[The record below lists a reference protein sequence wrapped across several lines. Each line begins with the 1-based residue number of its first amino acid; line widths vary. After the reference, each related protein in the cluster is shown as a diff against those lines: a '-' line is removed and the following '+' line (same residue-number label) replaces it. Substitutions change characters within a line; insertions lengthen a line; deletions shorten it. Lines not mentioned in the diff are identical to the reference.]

1 MSQAMAVLGH
11 SLLLPGPDHQ
21 SAPSQYSP
29 AALAYVGDS
38 IYELFIRNLYL
49 NPPRRI
55 GDYHR
60 LVVEHVKA
68 EAQARYLQNILV
80 HLTPR
85 ELEILRQG
93 RNAATTG
100 PKRVS
105 AQIYQ
110 QASSLEAL
118 LGYLYISQPSRLT
131 EILTL
136 LQAEILSPQTATPA
150 P

>member
-1 MSQAMAVLGH
+1 MTAFGH
-11 SLLLPGPDHQ
+11 PLLIPGPDPQACPNHY
-21 SAPSQYSP
+21 PTP
-29 AALAYVGDS
+29 ALAYLGDG
-38 IYELFIRNLYL
+38 IYELFIRSLCL
-49 NPPRRI
+49 DPPRRI
-55 GDYHR
+55 ADYHH

-68 EAQARYLQNILV
+68 ESQAKYLQNILV
-80 HLTPR
+80 HLTPQ
-85 ELEILRQG
+85 ELEIIRQG

-110 QASSLEAL
+110 QATSLEAL

-136 LQAEILSPQTATPA
+136 LQAEILLTDAVTSA